1 MGLDSNFLEE
11 IVNFRKQ
18 LHSFPELSGNE
29 KNTSN
34 SVALILAKTK
44 PSELIRNIGG
54 YGIAAIYDSGKP
66 GPTILFRADL
76 DALPIQESNTFT
88 YRSKNDGIAHL
99 CGHDGHSAILVGM
112 ARVLDKERPKKGRVV
127 LLFQPA
133 EETGQG
139 AKMVINDNLFLKI
152 MPDFV
157 FALHNLPGFEKGS
170 VCIKD
175 GSFASASTGV
185 IIQLKGLSSHAA
197 HPEDGKNPDLLLA
210 DLIIQLNEINN
221 SKNLVKDFALL
232 TVIHARLGEQAF
244 GTSPGNAVLMAT
256 IRASRNED
264 MLRIREQIE
273 KTVEQNSNAFKIKY
287 AISYTEE
294 FPATVN
300 NAKCTEIIMKAA
312 LANSIP
318 VKTLASPF
326 RWSED
331 FGHFTQSY
339 NAALFGIGSGIG
351 HPQLHNEHYDFPD
364 EIIEPAIL
372 IYKEILKELGVL

>member
-11 IVNFRKQ
+11 IVNFRQQ

-29 KNTSN
+29 KNTSH
-34 SVALILAKTK
+34 SVAEFLSKTK

-54 YGIAAIYDSGKP
+54 HGIAAIYDSGNP
-66 GPTILFRADL
+66 GLTILFRADL
-76 DALPIQESNTFT
+76 DALPIQESNTFA
-88 YRSKNDGIAHL
+88 YRSKNDGVAHL
-99 CGHDGHSAILVGM
+99 CGHDGHSAILAGM
-112 ARVLDKERPKKGRVV
+112 AKVLDKERPKKGRVV

-139 AKMVINDNLFLKI
+139 AKKVINDKLFLKI

-157 FALHNLPGFEKGS
+157 FALHNLPGFEKGI

-210 DLIIQLNEINN
+210 NLIIQLNEINN
-221 SKNLVKDFALL
+221 NKNLVKDFALL

-264 MLRIREQIE
+264 MLAICKRIEE
-273 KTVEQNSNAFKIKY
+273 TVENDCNVFKIKY
-287 AISYTEE
+287 TISYTEE
-294 FPATVN
+294 FPATIN
-300 NAKCTEIIMKAA
+300 NAECVGIIKEAA
-312 LANSIP
+312 LANDIP
-318 VKTLASPF
+318 LKTLTSSF

-339 NAALFGIGSGIG
+339 KAALFGIGSGID

-372 IYKEILKELGVL
+372 MFKGILKKLEVL